1 MPATQP
7 FALQRLA
14 VLMEPNEHDPYEA
27 WGVLNPASARGP
39 DGQLYLFPRLV
50 AKGNYSRVGIARVR
64 FDRAGDPVGIERLGV
79 ALEPTE
85 AYEKNP
91 VTGGG
96 CEDPRI
102 SYIAH
107 LGRYVMSYTAFSPA
121 GPRIAVAVSK
131 DLFAWER
138 LGMVQFSSTKSHDLN
153 AVDNKDAV
161 LFPSPI
167 AHPRTGLPALALIH
181 RPTFAGSPVYS
192 FMDRWWDQSAGA
204 GSSARPPGP
213 AMVTPI
219 KNTRRRVTHPSVWIS
234 YSQIGDELDD
244 LRSFDSHQRL
254 MSPIRSWEREKVGG
268 GAPPLLTPHGW
279 LLLYH
284 GVVYRAGHFRY
295 SAGAVILDR
304 DNPKRILYRTPDS
317 ILSPGAD
324 DQLGVVPDVVFPTA
338 VDQRTDI
345 GLPDRVDVYY
355 GMADSRIGVATL
367 TLPHVLE
374 LTAPRPNAR
383 RRAAVARPAAK

>member
-1 MPATQP
+1 
-7 FALQRLA
+7 
-14 VLMEPNEHDPYEA
+14 MEPDEHDACEA

-50 AKGNYSRVGIARVR
+50 AKGNYSRIGIARVR
-64 FDRAGDPVGIERLGV
+64 FDAAGDPASVERLGI

-102 SYIAH
+102 SYVAP

-121 GPRIAVAVSK
+121 GPRIALAVSK

-138 LGMVQFSSTKSHDLN
+138 LGVVRFGSTRSHDLD

-167 AHPRTGLPALALIH
+167 AHPRTGQPALALIH

-192 FMDRWWDQSAGA
+192 FMDRWWDKSTAA
-204 GSSARPPGP
+204 VSPARAPGP
-213 AMVTPI
+213 AIAAPV
-219 KNTRRRVTHPSVWIS
+219 KRAGQRVTHPSVWIS
-234 YSQIGDELDD
+234 YSEMGNGLDD
-244 LRSFDSHQRL
+244 LRSFDTHHRL
-254 MSPIRSWEREKVGG
+254 LSPSRSWECEKVGG
-268 GAPPLLTPHGW
+268 GAPPMLTRHGW

-304 DNPKRILYRTPDS
+304 DNPKRILYRTPYP
-317 ILSPGAD
+317 ILSPGVD
-324 DQLGVVPDVVFPTA
+324 DQSGIVPDVVFPTA
-338 VDQRTDI
+338 IDQRTDI
-345 GLPDRVDVYY
+345 GMPDRVDVYY

-374 LTAPRPNAR
+374 LTPPRAR
-383 RRAAVARPAAK
+383 NGMQRAALARPAAQ

>member
-1 MPATQP
+1 
-7 FALQRLA
+7 
-14 VLMEPNEHDPYEA
+14 MEPHEHDPYEA
-27 WGVLNPASARGP
+27 WGALNPASARGP

-50 AKGNYSRVGIARVR
+50 AKGNYSRIGIARVR
-64 FDRAGDPVGIERLGV
+64 FDAAGDPVAVERLGI

-102 SYIAH
+102 SYIET
-107 LGRYVMSYTAFSPA
+107 LGRYVMTYTAFSPH

-138 LGMVQFSSTKSHDLN
+138 LGVVQFRSTRSHDLN
-153 AVDNKDAV
+153 AVDNKDAA

-167 AHPRTGLPALALIH
+167 AHPRTGQPALALIH
-181 RPTFAGSPVYS
+181 RPTFAGSPAYS
-192 FMDRWWDQSAGA
+192 FMDRWWDKSTAAVGP
-204 GSSARPPGP
+204 ARAPGP
-213 AMVTPI
+213 VIATPI
-219 KNTRRRVTHPSVWIS
+219 KVAGQRLTHPSVWIS
-234 YSQIGDELDD
+234 YSQIGNGLDD
-244 LRSFDSHQRL
+244 LCSFDSHHRL
-254 MSPIRSWEREKVGG
+254 ISPSRSWEREKVGG
-268 GAPPLLTPHGW
+268 GPPPLLTQHGW

-284 GVVYRAGHFRY
+284 GVAYRTGHFRY

-304 DNPKRILYRTPDS
+304 DNPKHILCRTSAP

-338 VDQRTDI
+338 LDRRTDI
-345 GLPDRVDVYY
+345 GMPDRIDVYY
-355 GMADSRIGVATL
+355 GMADSRVGVATL

-374 LTAPRPNAR
+374 LTQPRPRNR
-383 RRAAVARPAAK
+383 LQRAAVARPAAQ

>member
-1 MPATQP
+1 
-7 FALQRLA
+7 
-14 VLMEPNEHDPYEA
+14 MEPNEDDAHEVC
-27 WGVLNPASARGP
+27 GVLNPACARGP
-39 DGQLYLFPRLV
+39 DGELYLFPRLV
-50 AKGNYSRVGIARVR
+50 AEGNYSRIGVARVR
-64 FDRAGDPVGIERLGV
+64 FNEAGDPVSVERLGI

-85 AYEKNP
+85 TYEKNP

-102 SYIAH
+102 SYIAS
-107 LGRYVMSYTAFSPA
+107 LGRYVMSYTAFSPD
-121 GPRIAVAVSK
+121 GPRIAVAVST
-131 DLFAWER
+131 DLLAWER
-138 LGMVQFSSTKSHDLN
+138 LGLVQFRGLRSDDLN

-161 LFPSPI
+161 LFPSLI
-167 AHPRTGLPALALIH
+167 AHPLTGQAALALIH
-181 RPTFAGSPVYS
+181 RPTFAGSPAYS
-192 FMDRWWDQSAGA
+192 FMDRWWDRPPATA
-204 GSSARPPGP
+204 GSIRAPGP
-213 AMVTPI
+213 MIATPI
-219 KNTRRRVTHPSVWIS
+219 KVAGQRLKHPSVWIS
-234 YSQIGDELDD
+234 YSQIGHGLYD
-244 LRSFDSHQRL
+244 LCSFDSHQRL
-254 MSPIRSWEREKVGG
+254 MSPSRSWEREKVGG

-304 DNPKRILYRTPDS
+304 DNPKRILYRTPRP

-324 DQLGVVPDVVFPTA
+324 DQLGIVPDVVFPTA
-338 VDQRTDI
+338 LDQRTDI

-374 LTAPRPNAR
+374 LIPPRPRTLTQAPLRDLPLSNAT
-383 RRAAVARPAAK
+383 